1 MADREQPCPP
11 GPREIPALEW
21 VVAGIGALLVAG
33 TIGYLAAQALWRDTT
48 PPDVRLVAEP
58 AREQQGGWLV
68 RFHAFNR
75 GGEPAAE
82 LLIEG
87 ELRGPDGTVET
98 SEATLDYLPP
108 GSQRDGGLF
117 FTGDPRRFE
126 LTLRAKGYTRP

>member
-1 MADREQPCPP
+1 MAEPAQPRPP
-11 GPREIPALEW
+11 APREIPALEW

-33 TIGYLAAQALWRDTT
+33 TIGYLVTQALWRDAT

-58 AREQQGGWLV
+58 ARAQQGGWLV
-68 RFHAFNR
+68 RFHALNQ

-87 ELRGPDGTVET
+87 ELRDPEGTVET

-108 GSQRDGGLF
+108 GSQRAGGLLF
-117 FTGDPRRFE
+117 SRDPRQFE
-126 LTLRAKGYTRP
+126 LALRAKGYARP